1 MESSEKFPH
10 SQKNSNPSIITHLEK
25 SIQGIKDNYLT
36 LLKWYIVII
45 FLSEPQ
51 QSKSHKVLIINYQK
65 SVNTISCSALN
76 NFYLHVKMT
85 VCQSTDL
92 IEYPTFTF

>member
-1 MESSEKFPH
+1 M
-10 SQKNSNPSIITHLEK
+10 
-25 SIQGIKDNYLT
+25 T

-65 SVNTISCSALN
+65 SVYTISYSALN
-76 NFYLHVKMT
+76 NFYLNVKMT

-92 IEYPTFTF
+92 LEHITFTF